1 MKKLGTLIAFCLLIC
16 GLAVAQYQRNE
27 GAYQRGGQPNE
38 QIVKGPDIEE
48 LGSTWAQVRWSTD
61 TGGSSVVR
69 YGTDPNHLDRK
80 AQAPYQVDKGRP
92 GETHRVRLEHLR
104 PETTYYYS
112 VYSGQGEGTG
122 TSARSHI
129 EQFTTRR

>member
-1 MKKLGTLIAFCLLIC
+1 MKKLSTLVAFTLLLC
-16 GLAVAQYQRNE
+16 GLAVAQDRRDNRE
-27 GAYQRGGQPNE
+27 WHPNE
-38 QIVKGPDIEE
+38 KIVKGPDIEE
-48 LGSTWAQVRWSTD
+48 LGPTWAQVRWSTD

-80 AQAPYQVDKGRP
+80 AEAPYQTDQGRP

-104 PETTYYYS
+104 PETTYYYM

-122 TSARSHI
+122 TSARSPI